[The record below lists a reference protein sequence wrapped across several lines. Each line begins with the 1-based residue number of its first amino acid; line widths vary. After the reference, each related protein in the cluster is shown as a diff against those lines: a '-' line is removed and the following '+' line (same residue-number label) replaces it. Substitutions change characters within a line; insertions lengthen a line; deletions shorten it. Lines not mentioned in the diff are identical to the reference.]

1 MHTGRISE
9 QIEETIRVVAA
20 ADQAHLDESLARGEW
35 RRRGILQ
42 TLTRTDRRQSRFEA
56 RSLSGAPLADAVS

>member
-9 QIEETIRVVAA
+9 QMEETTRVVAA
-20 ADQAHLDESLARGEW
+20 ADQAHLDESLASDEW

-42 TLTRTDRRQSRFEA
+42 RLTRTDRRQSRFEA
-56 RSLSGAPLADAVS
+56 RSFSGAPLAEAAS